1 MSVPMESPISF
12 SNVGRA
18 RWWQRS
24 IFASQTAYVTLAL
37 LALIVVMSFASPYF
51 LTEGNIQNVAKNFS
65 FIAIATLGVTFV
77 IITGGID
84 LSVGSMMC
92 FSAMITSMVMT
103 ALSTPGEP
111 GASWFV
117 HLGTDGKTVLANVP
131 GLILFVSVLAGL
143 GVALIVG
150 LINGFCIAV
159 LRLSPF
165 VTTLG
170 MLSIVRGLAY
180 VVSNGRG
187 SFPGGPDAD
196 FFYALTSGNLYGL
209 PAPFIYL
216 LILAL
221 VMAVVLH
228 HTRFGRHV
236 FALGGNE
243 KAAELTGVSVFRVKI
258 EVYVICAL
266 AAGLQGIIICG
277 WLGSAPAN
285 MATSYELN
293 VIAAAV
299 IGGANLAGGIGGPL
313 GAIVGCVLLEVIRN
327 GLVLAQ
333 VNSYWQETLVG
344 VIIILAVLVDRIRA
358 RIG

>member
-1 MSVPMESPISF
+1 MSVPMESPVSF
-12 SNVGRA
+12 TNVGREK
-18 RWWQRS
+18 WWRRG
-24 IFASQTAYVTLAL
+24 IFASQTGYVAIAL
-37 LALIVVMSFASPYF
+37 LLLVLVMHFASPFF
-51 LTEGNIQNVAKNFS
+51 LTEGNLQNVANNFS
-65 FIAIATLGVTFV
+65 FIAIAMLGITFV

-92 FSAMITSMVMT
+92 FAAMVTSMVMT
-103 ALSTPGEP
+103 GLSTPGEP

-117 HLGTDGKTVLANVP
+117 HMAADGKTVLANVP
-131 GLILFVSVLAGL
+131 GLILVVSVVAGL
-143 GVALIVG
+143 ASALMVG
-150 LINGFCIAV
+150 LINGFCVAV
-159 LRLSPF
+159 LGLSSF

-196 FFYALTSGNLYGL
+196 YFYAITSGNLYGL
-209 PAPFIYL
+209 PVPFIYL
-216 LILAL
+216 IILAL

-228 HTRFGRHV
+228 HTTFGRHV

-243 KAAELTGVSVFRVKI
+243 KAAEQTGVAVVKVKI
-258 EVYVICAL
+258 AVYVICAL
-266 AAGLQGIIICG
+266 AAGLQGIIISG

-333 VNSYWQETLVG
+333 VNSYWQQTVVG
-344 VIIILAVLVDRIRA
+344 LIIILAVLVDRIRS
-358 RIG
+358 RLS

>member
-1 MSVPMESPISF
+1 MAMPLESQIAF
-12 SNVGRA
+12 TNVGRA
-18 RWWQRS
+18 RWWQRG
-24 IFASQTAYVTLAL
+24 IFASQTGYVALAL
-37 LALIVVMSFASPYF
+37 MVLLVVMHFASPYF
-51 LTEGNIQNVAKNFS
+51 FTEGNMQNVANNFS

-103 ALSTPGEP
+103 ELSTPGFP
-111 GASWFV
+111 GASLFV
-117 HLGTDGKTVLANVP
+117 HLAADGKAVLANVP
-131 GLILFVSVLAGL
+131 GLILLVSVLAGL

-150 LINGFCIAV
+150 LLNGFCIAV
-159 LRLSPF
+159 LGLSPF

-170 MLSIVRGLAY
+170 MLSIVRGLCY

-196 FFYALTSGNLYGL
+196 NFYALTSGNVLGV
-209 PAPFIYL
+209 PVPFIYL
-216 LILAL
+216 VILAV
-221 VMAVVLH
+221 VMAIVLH
-228 HTRFGRHV
+228 HTTFGRHV

-243 KAAELTGVSVFRVKI
+243 KAAELTGISVVRVKI
-258 EVYVICAL
+258 KVYVICAL
-266 AAGLQGIIICG
+266 AAGLQGIIISG

-285 MATSYELN
+285 MATSYELT

-299 IGGANLAGGIGGPL
+299 IGGANLAGGSGGPL
-313 GAIVGCVLLEVIRN
+313 GAIIGCVLLEVIRN

-333 VNSYWQETLVG
+333 VNSYWQQALVG
-344 VIIILAVLVDRIRA
+344 VIIILAVLVDRIRS
-358 RIG
+358 RMI

>member
-1 MSVPMESPISF
+1 MSVPIESPISF
-12 SNVGRA
+12 GNVGRS
-18 RWWQRS
+18 RWWHS
-24 IFASQTAYVTLAL
+24 GIFASQTAYVTLAL
-37 LALIVVMSFASPYF
+37 LMLLVVMHFASPF
-51 LTEGNIQNVAKNFS
+51 FFTEGNMQNVAKNFS
-65 FIAIATLGVTFV
+65 FIAIATLGITFV

-103 ALSTPGEP
+103 ELSTPGTSA
-111 GASWFV
+111 ASLFV
-117 HLGTDGKTVLANVP
+117 HMAADGKTVLANVP
-131 GLILFVSVLAGL
+131 GLILVISVIAGL
-143 GVALIVG
+143 IAALIVG
-150 LINGFCIAV
+150 LVNGFCIAV
-159 LRLSPF
+159 LGLSPF

-180 VVSNGRG
+180 VISNGRG

-196 FFYALTSGNLYGL
+196 YFYALTSGDVYGV

-216 LILAL
+216 VILAL

-228 HTRFGRHV
+228 HTSFGRHV

-243 KAAELTGVSVFRVKI
+243 KAAELTGISVVRVKI
-258 EVYVICAL
+258 EVYVLCAL
-266 AAGLQGIIICG
+266 AGGLQGIIISG

-333 VNSYWQETLVG
+333 VNSYWQQTLVG
-344 VIIILAVLVDRIRA
+344 VIIILAVLVDRIRS
-358 RIG
+358 RVT

>member
-1 MSVPMESPISF
+1 MSVPIEAPVSY
-12 SNVGRA
+12 SNVGIT

-24 IFASQTAYVTLAL
+24 IFASQTAYVTFAL
-37 LALIVVMSFASPYF
+37 LLLLVVMHFASPYF
-51 LTEGNIQNVAKNFS
+51 FTEGNMQNVAKNFS

-92 FSAMITSMVMT
+92 FSAMVTSMVMSG
-103 ALSTPGEP
+103 LSTPGMP
-111 GASWFV
+111 GASLFV
-117 HLGTDGKTVLANVP
+117 HLAADGKTVLANVP
-131 GLILFVSVLAGL
+131 GLILVISILAGL
-143 GVALIVG
+143 VAALMVG

-159 LRLSPF
+159 LGLSPF

-187 SFPGGPDAD
+187 SFPGGPDAEY
-196 FFYALTSGNLYGL
+196 FYALTSGDVGGI

-216 LILAL
+216 MILAL

-228 HTRFGRHV
+228 HTAFGRHV

-243 KAAELTGVSVFRVKI
+243 HAAELTGIPVVRVKI
-258 EVYVICAL
+258 QVYVICAL
-266 AAGLQGIIICG
+266 AAGLQGIIISG

-333 VNSYWQETLVG
+333 VNSYWQQTLVG
-344 VIIILAVLVDRIRA
+344 VIIILAVLVDRIRS
-358 RIG
+358 RMI